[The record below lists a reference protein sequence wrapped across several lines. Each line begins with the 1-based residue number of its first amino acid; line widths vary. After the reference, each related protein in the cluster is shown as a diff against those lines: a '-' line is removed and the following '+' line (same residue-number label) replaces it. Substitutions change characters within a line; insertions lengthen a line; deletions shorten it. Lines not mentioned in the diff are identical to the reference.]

1 MNLPNKLTVMRM
13 ILIPFFVFFMLAPY
27 FEGYGNYIATAI
39 LSLQVLPTCWMEKLQ
54 ESTIWLLISENLWI
68 LWQTSCLYALQ

>member
-39 LSLQVLPTCWMEKLQ
+39 FIIASLTDML

-68 LWQTSCLYALQ
+68 RLQTSCLYALQ